1 MAGDES
7 WTARVDAAAGEPTGR
22 WRRLKLWEAGVI
34 GLLVAGAVLLL
45 VTTVWSLSDVAA
57 YNGAA
62 ERLLHGQ
69 PLYPPLTDQRSADV
83 YRYAPWFAVAWMP
96 MLALPAPARDVLWS
110 VILIAGCVVAAWP
123 MLSHPRLLVTVMGI
137 FAAVWLLGG
146 AKYGNVEP
154 LMVALLVWGI
164 LRRWGPLA
172 VGVAASLKVAPILL
186 VAVWIGR
193 REWRKVLTALAVA
206 ALLLAPMLLFNLSD
220 YPLEATALI
229 SIRRAWGDIAWFGS
243 TAVLA
248 VLAIVLSRTR
258 LAWFA
263 GDLAVLA
270 AYPQLPLY
278 RLGILLVGTQP
289 GAGAEPGPR
298 RVGE

>member
-1 MAGDES
+1 MAGAEMPTTS
-7 WTARVDAAAGEPTGR
+7 LDAIPGEPIGR
-22 WRRLKLWEAGVI
+22 WRTLKLWEAGVI
-34 GLLVAGAVLLL
+34 GLLVAGALLL
-45 VTTVWSLSDVAA
+45 VVTTVWSLSDVAA

-96 MLALPAPARDVLWS
+96 MLVLSAPVRDVLWS
-110 VILIAGCVVAAWP
+110 VILVAGCVAAAWP
-123 MLSHPRLLVTVMGI
+123 MLSHPRLLVTVMGA
-137 FAAVWLLGG
+137 FAAVWLLGA

-164 LRRWGPLA
+164 PRRWGPLA

-186 VAVWIGR
+186 VAVWVGR
-193 REWRKVLTALAVA
+193 REWGKVVTALVVA
-206 ALLLAPMLLFNLSD
+206 AVLLAPMLLFNLSH
-220 YPLEATALI
+220 YPIEATALI
-229 SIRRAWGDIAWFGS
+229 SIRRAWGDVAWVGS
-243 TAVLA
+243 TAALA
-248 VLAIVLSRTR
+248 LIAIVLSRTR
-258 LAWFA
+258 FAWFA

-289 GAGAEPGPR
+289 GAGTKPGAEH
-298 RVGE
+298 VGE